1 MRPMI
6 DEVTG
11 TALHARPARGIH
23 QRRDPRNYRLTRGTP
38 SERR

>member
-1 MRPMI
+1 MRPTFSEAI
-6 DEVTG
+6 GEG
-11 TALHARPARGIH
+11 PGLARTRGIH